1 MGARAFLV
9 AFFAFALW
17 TAATFAAALF
27 YGQSRAE
34 NERKASEMACR
45 LKIEE
50 NTKDHAEE
58 VERIKSEKKGAHD
71 ADCDFVLSY
80 HIVRCLSE
88 R

>member
-34 NERKASEMACR
+34 NARKTSEMACR

-50 NTKDHAEE
+50 NTKDHAAA
-58 VERIKSEKKGAHD
+58 VERIKAEQKGGRD

-80 HIVRCLSE
+80 PVYKCLSE

>member
-34 NERKASEMACR
+34 NERKASEMECR

-50 NTKDHAEE
+50 NTKDHAAA
-58 VERIKSEKKGAHD
+58 VERIKAEKKGAHD

-80 HIVRCLSE
+80 PIVRCLSE

>member
-34 NERKASEMACR
+34 NERKASEIACR

-50 NTKDHAEE
+50 NTKDHSAA

-80 HIVRCLSE
+80 PIVRCLSE

>member
-17 TAATFAAALF
+17 TAATFAAAIF

-50 NTKDHAEE
+50 NTKDHAAA
-58 VERIKSEKKGAHD
+58 VEQIKAEKKGAHD

-80 HIVRCLSE
+80 PVVRCLSE

>member
-9 AFFAFALW
+9 AFLAFALW

-34 NERKASEMACR
+34 NERQASEMACR

-50 NTKDHAEE
+50 NTKDHAAA

-71 ADCDFVLSY
+71 ADCDFVLAY
-80 HIVRCLSE
+80 PIVRCLSE

>member
-17 TAATFAAALF
+17 TAATFAAAIF

-50 NTKDHAEE
+50 NTKDHAAA
-58 VERIKSEKKGAHD
+58 VERIKAEQKGGRD
-71 ADCDFVLSY
+71 AD
-80 HIVRCLSE
+80 
-88 R
+88 

>member
-1 MGARAFLV
+1 MGTRAFLV

-27 YGQSRAE
+27 YGQSSAE

-50 NTKDHAEE
+50 NTKDHAAA
-58 VERIKSEKKGAHD
+58 VERIKAEKKGARD

-80 HIVRCLSE
+80 PVVRCLSE

>member
-34 NERKASEMACR
+34 NERKASEMACH

-50 NTKDHAEE
+50 NTKDHAAV
-58 VERIKSEKKGAHD
+58 VERIKAEKKGAHN

-80 HIVRCLSE
+80 PIVRCLSE

>member
-34 NERKASEMACR
+34 NERQASEMACC

-50 NTKDHAEE
+50 NTKDHAAA
-58 VERIKSEKKGAHD
+58 VERIKAEKKGARD

-80 HIVRCLSE
+80 PIVRCLPE
-88 R
+88 Q

>member
-1 MGARAFLV
+1 MGATAFLV
-9 AFFAFALW
+9 AFFAFQLW
-17 TAATFAAALF
+17 QAATFAAALF

-34 NERKASEMACR
+34 NERQASEMACR

-50 NTKDHAEE
+50 NTKDHAAA
-58 VERIKSEKKGAHD
+58 VERIKAEKKGAHD

-80 HIVRCLSE
+80 PIVRCLSE

>member
-34 NERKASEMACR
+34 NARQASEMACH

-50 NTKDHAEE
+50 NTKDHADAA
-58 VERIKSEKKGAHD
+58 ERIKAEKKGAHD
-71 ADCDFVLSY
+71 ADCNFVLSY
-80 HIVRCLSE
+80 PIVRCLSE

>member
-34 NERKASEMACR
+34 NARQASEMACR
-45 LKIEE
+45 LQIEK
-50 NTKDHAEE
+50 NTKDHAAA
-58 VERIKSEKKGAHD
+58 VERIKAEKKGARD

-80 HIVRCLSE
+80 PIVRCLPE

>member
-34 NERKASEMACR
+34 NARQASEMAFR
-45 LKIEE
+45 LQIEE
-50 NTKDHAEE
+50 NTKDHAAA
-58 VERIKSEKKGAHD
+58 VERIKAEKKGVRD

-80 HIVRCLSE
+80 PIVRCLPE

>member
-1 MGARAFLV
+1 MGAKAFLV

-34 NERKASEMACR
+34 NARKASEMACR

-50 NTKDHAEE
+50 NTKDHAAA
-58 VERIKSEKKGAHD
+58 VERIKAAQKGGRD
-71 ADCDFVLSY
+71 ADCDFVLSFPV
-80 HIVRCLSE
+80 VRCLSE

>member
-50 NTKDHAEE
+50 NTKDHAVE
-58 VERIKSEKKGAHD
+58 VERIKSEKKGEHD

-80 HIVRCLSE
+80 PIVRCLSE

>member
-50 NTKDHAEE
+50 NTKDHAAV
-58 VERIKSEKKGAHD
+58 VERIKAEKKGARD

-80 HIVRCLSE
+80 PVVRCLSE

>member
-1 MGARAFLV
+1 MGAKAFLV

-34 NERKASEMACR
+34 NERQASEMACR

-50 NTKDHAEE
+50 NTKDHAAA
-58 VERIKSEKKGAHD
+58 VERIKADKKGARD

-80 HIVRCLSE
+80 NIKRCLSE

>member
-27 YGQSRAE
+27 YGQTRAE
-34 NERKASEMACR
+34 RTRQASEMAC
-45 LKIEE
+45 LVKIEE
-50 NTKDHAEE
+50 NTKEHVAAAEK
-58 VERIKSEKKGAHD
+58 IKATAEKRGLD
-71 ADCDFVLSY
+71 ADCDFVLSFP
-80 HIVRCLSE
+80 VRRCLS